1 MSDLA
6 LERTRRVS
14 LCEALD
20 RLLATGVVLVGEA
33 TISLAQIDL
42 IYVGVQLVVSSIR
55 TTRGTLDE
63 PDDGRDSRNGS
74 TAIGNTEYEL
84 PNRCLNRVRPN
95 GSPHSFSNPNERLPP
110 AKERRPPAEPP
121 GGSKETQGLAK
132 LVLTLMKLLHELLER
147 QALRR
152 VEAGD
157 LSLAETERLGVTLM
171 RQAQEIERLRQAF
184 GLQTGDLNLDLGPL
198 GKLL

>member
-6 LERTRRVS
+6 LERTQRIS

-42 IYVGVQLVVSSIR
+42 IYVGVQLVVSSIQ
-55 TTRGTLDE
+55 TTRETPDE
-63 PDDGRDSRNGS
+63 PDDGRDARNGS
-74 TAIGNTEYEL
+74 TAIGKNEYEL
-84 PNRCLNRVRPN
+84 PNRCVNRVPPN
-95 GSPHSFSNPNERLPP
+95 GSPHSFSNTNERWSP
-110 AKERRPPAEPP
+110 ANGTQPRAHPRV
-121 GGSKETQGLAK
+121 GSKETQGLAK

-152 VEAGD
+152 VESGS
-157 LSLAETERLGVTLM
+157 LSLAETERLGMTLM
-171 RQAQEIERLRQAF
+171 RQAQEIERLRQEF